1 MALVVFW
8 RCPERLKEALH
19 AEQRKA
25 ALNGRVLTL
34 NGLVTQLVA
43 QVLGV
48 PPQGLLRPRGR
59 PRHTQ
64 APHRPQA
71 RRSHPRTDPGSEVEE
86 DRDT

>member
-8 RCPERLKEALH
+8 RCPERLKEVLH

-48 PPQGLLRPRGR
+48 PPQGCFAPGDDRGTRKPRI
-59 PRHTQ
+59 
-64 APHRPQA
+64 A
-71 RRSHPRTDPGSEVEE
+71 RRRDDCTRGPIPGSEVEA